1 MSTAEFMQLLQSLIW
16 LLAGVGVF
24 IVGMNF
30 LSDALEKS
38 AGDGMK
44 KLLGRISNNRFSG
57 VGIGAAVTAIIQSSS
72 ATSVMVIGLVNA
84 GVMTLMQ
91 ATPIIMGANIGTTIT
106 AWLLS
111 LVSVD
116 GSGIFM
122 QMLKPKNFSL
132 VLAMIGILCIMAGK
146 TQKKKDLGSILLG
159 FTVLMYGMNMMS
171 GAVEPLKD
179 MPGFADLFTKFQNPL
194 LGVLVGAVLT
204 AVIQSSS
211 ASVGIL
217 QALSLTGV
225 ITYSAAFPIIM
236 GQNIG
241 TCVTSVLS
249 SIGTNR
255 SARKVSIIHITFN
268 LIGTVI
274 FLIAYLAASTLIEPV
289 ALFFAGTID
298 PAGIAICHS
307 VFNICT
313 TFMLL
318 PFSKYLV
325 KIADRVIQEK
335 ASDAVDVKAELLDAR
350 VLSIP
355 AMAVTA
361 CNTLTEHM
369 AIAATYAV
377 QTAIDLLDTYTEAGA
392 SSLVEGEETLDMY
405 EDRVGQYLTQISGQ
419 GLSDHD
425 SRQRFKMQ
433 HVIGDFERLGDHA
446 MNLLDSAKEKQ
457 AKGQQFSVD
466 AATQLAVLKEAINE
480 ILLLTCRAYQENNLE
495 LASQVEPLEQVI
507 DNLIRQARSA
517 HLKRLNEGRCT
528 IEMGFVLADVLNNY
542 EREIIII
549 KSIQKQCTMKNKKNI
564 LLRTLIKLFL
574 LYILMVVIIKQK
586 VF

>member
-1 MSTAEFMQLLQSLIW
+1 MDMFN
-16 LLAGVGVF
+16 LLAVGGGLALF
-24 IVGMNF
+24 LYGM
-30 LSDALEKS
+30 SVMSAGLEKL
-38 AGDGMK
+38 AGGKLEGILRTMTSSPMK
-44 KLLGRISNNRFSG
+44 GLLLGA
-57 VGIGAAVTAIIQSSS
+57 VVTAVIQSSS
-72 ATSVMVIGLVNA
+72 AVTVMLVGLVNSGIMA
-84 GVMTLMQ
+84 LSQTVGV
-91 ATPIIMGANIGTTIT
+91 IMGANIGTTVT

-111 LVSVD
+111 LVSIEGD
-116 GSGIFM
+116 SLLLK
-122 QMLKPKNFSL
+122 MLKPANFSL
-132 VLAMIGILCIMAGK
+132 VLAMIGILLTMAGK
-146 TQKKKDLGSILLG
+146 TQKKKDMGAILLG
-159 FTVLMYGMNMMS
+159 FTILMYGMNMMS
-171 GAVEPLKD
+171 DAVEPLKD
-179 MPGFADLFTKFQNPL
+179 MPGFAELFTKFQNPL

-204 AVIQSSS
+204 AIIQSSS

-241 TCVTSVLS
+241 TCITAVIS
-249 SIGTNR
+249 SIGASR
-255 SARKVSIIHITFN
+255 SARKVSIIHISFN
-268 LIGTVI
+268 LIGTAI
-274 FLIAYLAASTLIEPV
+274 FLILYLAAQLLLQPV
-289 ALFFAGTID
+289 ATFFAGTID

-307 VFNICT
+307 IFNICT

-335 ASDAVDVKAELLDAR
+335 ASDAVDVKDELLDAR

-377 QTAIDLLDTYTEAGA
+377 QTAIDLLDEYNEAGA

-405 EDRVGQYLTQISGQ
+405 EDRVGQYLTQISGR

-457 AKGQQFSVD
+457 AKGQQFSAD
-466 AATQLAVLKEAINE
+466 GAAQLAVLKEAINE
-480 ILLLTCRAYQENNLE
+480 ILMLTCRAYQENDLE
-495 LASQVEPLEQVI
+495 LAAQVEPLEQVI

-542 EREIIII
+542 ERVSDHCSNIAVAIIEAESDRYDSHDYLDSIKTGEI
-549 KSIQKQCTMKNKKNI
+549 KAFQQAYRQYSEKYA
-564 LLRTLIKLFL
+564 F
-574 LYILMVVIIKQK
+574 
-586 VF
+586 

>member
-1 MSTAEFMQLLQSLIW
+1 MDLFNILALGGGLALFLYGMNVMSVGLEK
-16 LLAGVGVF
+16 LAGGK
-24 IVGMNF
+24 
-30 LSDALEKS
+30 LEGILRSMTSSPIK
-38 AGDGMK
+38 GL
-44 KLLGRISNNRFSG
+44 LLG
-57 VGIGAAVTAIIQSSS
+57 VVVTGIIQSSS
-72 ATSVMVIGLVNA
+72 AVTVMLVGLVNSGIMA
-84 GVMTLMQ
+84 LSQTVGV
-91 ATPIIMGANIGTTIT
+91 IMGANIGTTVT

-111 LVSVD
+111 LVSIE
-116 GSGIFM
+116 GESLLLK
-122 QMLKPKNFSL
+122 MLKPANFSL
-132 VLAMIGILCIMAGK
+132 VLAMIGILLIMAAK

-159 FTVLMYGMNMMS
+159 FTILMYGMNMMS
-171 GAVEPLKD
+171 DAVEPLKD

-204 AVIQSSS
+204 AIIQSSS

-217 QALSLTGV
+217 QALSLTGI

-241 TCVTSVLS
+241 TCITAVIS
-249 SIGTNR
+249 SIGASR

-268 LIGTVI
+268 LIGTAI
-274 FLIAYLAASTLIEPV
+274 FLTLYLIATALVQPV
-289 ALFFAGTID
+289 ATFFAGTID
-298 PAGIAICHS
+298 PAGIATCHS
-307 VFNICT
+307 IFNICT
-313 TFMLL
+313 TCMLL
-318 PFSKYLV
+318 PFSKFLV
-325 KIADRVIQEK
+325 KVADWVIKEK
-335 ASDAVDVKAELLDAR
+335 AEEATEIKDELLDAR

-377 QTAIDLLDTYTEAGA
+377 QTAIDLLDEYNEAGA

-405 EDRVGQYLTQISGQ
+405 EDRVGQYLTQISGR
-419 GLSDHD
+419 GLSDYD

-457 AKGQQFSVD
+457 AKGQQFSAD
-466 AATQLAVLKEAINE
+466 GAAQLAVLKEAINE
-480 ILLLTCRAYQENNLE
+480 ILMLTCRAYQENDLE
-495 LASQVEPLEQVI
+495 LAAQVEPLEQVI

-542 EREIIII
+542 ERVSDHCSNIAVAIIEAESDRYDSHDYLDSI
-549 KSIQKQCTMKNKKNI
+549 KTGENKAFQQAYKQYSEKYA
-564 LLRTLIKLFL
+564 F
-574 LYILMVVIIKQK
+574 
-586 VF
+586 